1 MNSAVLGLGVALAA
15 FSALAVADPAWGASL
30 AYQESVSGDLP
41 TFAAGPPLALD
52 IGANTVSGRLG
63 AGFGPPSDFDSF
75 SVSLQAGMIL
85 TAIEVAYVTTKIGIA
100 TPGTAY
106 QIADDY
112 TPAGWF
118 FAPTPL
124 FGFAYS
130 SQTSPVA
137 VVSDKLPRVGADIL
151 TIQAEGSFCD
161 CAEGNGWFADYT
173 WTFTV
178 EAAAIPEPSTIAV
191 LAASLIGLA
200 FARRRPT

>member
-85 TAIEVAYVTTKIGIA
+85 TAIEVAFVTTKIGEA
-100 TPGTAY
+100 VPGAFF
-106 QIADDY
+106 QISDDLA
-112 TPAGWF
+112 PSGWF
-118 FAPTPL
+118 LSPIPL
-124 FGFAYS
+124 FGFAHS
-130 SQTSPVA
+130 SQTSPVT
-137 VVSDKLPRVGADIL
+137 VVSDNLPRVGADVL
-151 TIQAEGSFCD
+151 TVQSAVYSCD
-161 CAEGNGWFADYT
+161 CMEGNGWFADYT

-178 EAAAIPEPSTIAV
+178 EAAAIPEPSTLAV